1 MANQLYTSAIVL
13 LDGTLLSQATNVTID
28 WNGNHSRIK
37 TLAGGFVGL
46 SKGAFI
52 TEISIDNVV
61 PELGF
66 EFEPSTAISNVEE
79 HQLTIFAGEEA
90 LNIAV
95 FIESGSF
102 SKGVD
107 SEPKLS
113 FKAVGGLAVFE

>member
-1 MANQLYTSAIVL
+1 M
-13 LDGTLLSQATNVTID
+13 VTVIQ
-28 WNGNHSRIK
+28 NSIK
-37 TLAGGFVGL
+37 TLANGFSGL

-52 TEISIDNVV
+52 TEISVDNVV

-66 EFEPSTAISNVEE
+66 EIDIPTLVSTVAEV
-79 HQLTIFAGEEA
+79 QLTIFAGEES
-90 LNIAV
+90 LNIAG

-113 FKAVGGLAVFE
+113 FKFVGGSGVFE